1 MTVKVQL
8 LALVALVGAL
18 VTSVSAESNQ
28 TYLEHEWE
36 WGFKSNFAIDVT
48 SAVTGGW
55 RITLQFNK
63 PVASL
68 QIWRASIVSVSKDK
82 KVYELKNKL
91 WNRQLM
97 KGDWLKMALLGN
109 KTVWGSPAP
118 IAKVLF
124 RRVGV
129 TQATTQPPTRT
140 PSQPPTQPT
149 TQPCVCTQS
158 PTQLPT
164 QPPTQSPSPSS
175 TQPVPRRFF
184 ASPPPPG
191 GYSHILAIRV
201 CATGEGMVFKPFGL
215 VKGMVFKPFGLVE
228 GMVFRPFGLI

>member
-48 SAVTGGW
+48 SAVTDGW

-82 KVYELKNKL
+82 KVYELKNKP

-129 TQATTQPPTRT
+129 TKATTQPPSQT

-149 TQPCVCTQS
+149 TQPCVCTQP

-164 QPPTQSPSPSS
+164 QPPTQPPSPSS
-175 TQPVPRRFF
+175 TQPVPRKFF
-184 ASPPPPG
+184 ASPPG
-191 GYSHILAIRV
+191 GGVLPYIGYTGM
-201 CATGEGMVFKPFGL
+201 CAGEGMVFKPFGM